1 MIQNEN
7 PVIADSLW
15 TATANPAPDC
25 PPLSGAAETE
35 IAVIGGGF
43 TGLSAALHLAEA
55 GRQVTVLEAEQP
67 GWGASGRNGG
77 QVNPGLKDAP
87 DAVEARFGAGA
98 GARMVAL
105 SGSAGQ
111 LVFDLIRRHGIACDA
126 VESGWIRAAHTPRA
140 LAELHDLARQW
151 QRRGAD
157 TAPLDARE
165 IAELIGTDAY
175 CGGMIDR
182 RGGNL
187 HPLNYALGLAGAAQK
202 AGAVLHGQSRAMGLE
217 KTAGGYRIPTA
228 QGTLTAQKLL
238 LCTNGYTDGLAP
250 PLARTV
256 VPVRSVQVATEPLP
270 ASVLETLLPGRQAP
284 SDSRRLLLY
293 FRRDAQGRFIMGGR
307 GAYSDNGTRQQMTA
321 LRQVSE
327 QMFPQLRGVQWEY
340 EWGGFVAV
348 TADHYPHLNRLGD
361 GILAG
366 LGYNGRGV
374 AMGTAMGKVMTDWAL
389 GKPEAELDF
398 PVTPARPIPLHG
410 LRRLGVAGAVAG
422 YRLLDRLGL

>member
-1 MIQNEN
+1 MIENEN
-7 PVIADSLW
+7 PVISDSLW
-15 TATANPAPDC
+15 SATANPAPAC
-25 PPLSGAAETE
+25 PPLAGTAETGT
-35 IAVIGGGF
+35 AVIGGGY

-55 GRQVTVLEAEQP
+55 GHPVTLLEAETP

-77 QVNPGLKDAP
+77 QVNPGLKDDP
-87 DAVEARFGAGA
+87 DAIEARFGARA
-98 GARMVAL
+98 GGRMVAL
-105 SGSAGQ
+105 SGGAGQ
-111 LVFDLIRRHGIACDA
+111 RVFDLIRRHGIRCDA

-140 LAELHDLARQW
+140 RDALHDAARQW

-157 TAPLDARE
+157 VAPLSAAE
-165 IAELIGTDAY
+165 IAALIGTEAY
-175 CGGMIDR
+175 CGGLIDR

-187 HPLNYALGLAGAAQK
+187 HPLNYALGLAEAAQR
-202 AGAVLHGQSRAMGLE
+202 AGAVLHGHSRALRLE
-217 KTAGGYRIPTA
+217 KTADSYRITTSGGSLLA
-228 QGTLTAQKLL
+228 DRVL

-270 ASVLETLLPGRQAP
+270 DGILDTILPGRQAP

-307 GAYSDNGTRQQMTA
+307 GAYSDAGTQRQMEA

-327 QMFPQLRGVQWEY
+327 KVFPKLKGARWAHA
-340 EWGGFVAV
+340 WGGYVAV
-348 TADHYPHLNRLGD
+348 TADHYPHLSRLGD
-361 GILAG
+361 GLLAG

-374 AMGTAMGKVMTDWAL
+374 AMATAMGKVMADWAM
-389 GKPEAELDF
+389 GVPEPDLDF
-398 PVTPARPIPLHG
+398 PVTSPRPIPLHG
-410 LRRLGVAGAVAG
+410 LRRAGVAATVAG